1 MGLVDIMDDARSL
14 LSGVSAILRSADVAG
29 AASFLG
35 RTALR
40 SRKPIRVKVRS
51 IPVFVRPCT
60 PDLDVA
66 NISFSGEFDAAIAA
80 ARPLKHGFIIDA
92 GGYIGTAAIMLA
104 RAFPE
109 ATIVSLEP
117 SRDNFAMLAMN
128 VRGYPNVIAL
138 NMALGAI
145 EGRSQLVD
153 RGTGEV
159 GFSTVQAP
167 ADCASPPRL
176 HEVAVTTVPDLMKQF
191 GFAGID
197 VLKLDIEG
205 AEHDLV
211 KGQPDWLGATRVVF
225 AELHERIVP
234 GCEAIFAAATANRS
248 NSVDDRGEKILSI
261 RREQAST
268 TEPAQPF
275 TSSNSTS
282 NISVALGGITPPA
295 PRAP

>member
-1 MGLVDIMDDARSL
+1 MSLTDIMDDARSL
-14 LSGVSAILRSADVAG
+14 LSGVGAILGSADISG

-40 SRKPIRVKVRS
+40 SKKPVRVKVRS
-51 IPVFVRPCT
+51 IPIFVRPCT

-66 NISFSGEFDAAIAA
+66 KLSFSGEFDAAIAA
-80 ARPLKHGFIIDA
+80 ARPLKYRFIIDA
-92 GGYIGTAAIMLA
+92 GGYIGTAAIKLA
-104 RAFPE
+104 KAFPE
-109 ATIVSLEP
+109 ATIVSIEP

-128 VRGYPNVIAL
+128 VRFYPNIVPL
-138 NMALGAI
+138 NTALGSAA
-145 EGRSQLVD
+145 GSTGLVD

-159 GFSTVQAP
+159 GFSTVQSP
-167 ADCASPPRL
+167 ADTASPLRL
-176 HEVAVTTVPDLMKQF
+176 HEVAVKTVPDLMKRF
-191 GFAGID
+191 GVSGID
-197 VLKLDIEG
+197 FLKLDIEG
-205 AEHDLV
+205 AEHDLM
-211 KGQPDWLGATRVVF
+211 KGQPDWLAATRVVF

-234 GCEAIFAAATANRS
+234 GCEAVFAAATANRS

-261 RREQAST
+261 RQDQAST

>member
-14 LSGVSAILRSADVAG
+14 LSGMSAILGSADVAG

-35 RTALR
+35 GTALR
-40 SRKPIRVKVRS
+40 SRKPVRVKVRS
-51 IPVFVRPCT
+51 IPIFVRPCT

-66 NISFSGEFDAAIAA
+66 KISFSGEFDVAIAA
-80 ARPLKHGFIIDA
+80 AKPLKYGFIIDA

-117 SRDNFAMLAMN
+117 SRDNFAMLAIN
-128 VRGYPNVIAL
+128 VQGYPNVIAL
-138 NMALGAI
+138 NMALGSTADPI
-145 EGRSQLVD
+145 QLVD

-159 GFSTVQAP
+159 GFSIVQSP
-167 ADCASPPRL
+167 ADRASPPRL
-176 HEVAVTTVPDLMKQF
+176 HEVAVTTVPDLMKRF
-191 GFAGID
+191 GASGID
-197 VLKLDIEG
+197 FLKLDIEG

-211 KGQPDWLGATRVVF
+211 MGQPDWLGATRVVF

-234 GCEAIFAAATANRS
+234 GCEAVFAAATASRS

-261 RREQAST
+261 RRD
-268 TEPAQPF
+268 
-275 TSSNSTS
+275 
-282 NISVALGGITPPA
+282 
-295 PRAP
+295 